1 MSNRKKTI
9 LRGIKEMTL
18 ESSKN
23 LGGIGALLIVIGSLG
38 FAVPYAGILSLIG
51 LILLLIGLKGLAD
64 FYNEGSIFNNALYSI
79 ILAIV
84 GVVVAIAT
92 LVITALAALSSIGID
107 LSNVS
112 DWTTLGTDLASQFT
126 NFGDFS
132 ALWTLIGATVSA
144 LVILFVFAIIA
155 VLFFRKS
162 LNQLSSKTGVGL
174 FGTAGL
180 LMLIG
185 AVLTIVV
192 IGALLIWIS
201 WILVTVAFFQIRE
214 QPTQATSPAPSP
226 T

>member
-1 MSNRKKTI
+1 
-9 LRGIKEMTL
+9 MTL

-23 LGGIGALLIVIGSLG
+23 LGGIGALLIVIGCLG
-38 FAVPYAGILSLIG
+38 SVVPYAGILTLIG
-51 LILLLIGLKGLAD
+51 LILMLIGLKGLAD
-64 FYNEGSIFNNALYSI
+64 FYKEGSIFNNALYSI

-84 GVVVAIAT
+84 GVVIAFAT
-92 LVITALAALSSIGID
+92 LVITALAAFASIGID

-112 DWTTLGTDLASQFT
+112 DWSMLGSELANQFT

-132 ALWTLIGATVSA
+132 AIWTLVGAIVSA
-144 LVILFVFAIIA
+144 AVILFVFAIIA
-155 VLFFRKS
+155 VVFFRKS

-192 IGALLIWIS
+192 IGLLLIWIGF
-201 WILVTVAFFQIRE
+201 ILVTVAFFQIRA
-214 QPTQATSPAPSP
+214 QPTQATSPAPPS

>member
-1 MSNRKKTI
+1 M
-9 LRGIKEMTL
+9 
-18 ESSKN
+18 
-23 LGGIGALLIVIGSLG
+23 
-38 FAVPYAGILSLIG
+38 
-51 LILLLIGLKGLAD
+51 
-64 FYNEGSIFNNALYSI
+64 
-79 ILAIV
+79 AIV

-132 ALWTLIGATVSA
+132 ALWTLIGAVVSA

-162 LNQLSSKTGVGL
+162 LNQLSSRTGVGL

-201 WILVTVAFFQIRE
+201 WILVTVAFFQIRD
-214 QPTQATSPAPSP
+214 QPTQATSPVPSP